1 MHSNKAIAE
10 LSGRIHTALR
20 DGDLEAE
27 PILELA
33 CLLEEHGVTTSATQE
48 LLARPLAHLT
58 AADLTRLSRS
68 LLNEA
73 GFEPT
78 FTLEPRLWTTLVQAL
93 EIVERDVRAKGIT
106 GTFRLATPDWDDSG
120 YAWVEFQGIY
130 QGNGIG
136 PDEAHHAQ
144 GALARV
150 ADAAQE
156 VIMESIWQVWP
167 LCPTHHHGLHA
178 TLKNRTA
185 VWQCTGSGTHTV
197 APVGDLP

>member
-20 DGDLEAE
+20 DGDLDAE

-68 LLNEA
+68 LLNAA

-78 FTLEPRLWTTLVQAL
+78 FALTDLDIPRIAAL
-93 EIVERDVRAKGIT
+93 PFSTRLRRRRAVEC
-106 GTFRLATPDWDDSG
+106 FLA
-120 YAWVEFQGIY
+120 
-130 QGNGIG
+130 
-136 PDEAHHAQ
+136 
-144 GALARV
+144 L
-150 ADAAQE
+150 
-156 VIMESIWQVWP
+156 
-167 LCPTHHHGLHA
+167 
-178 TLKNRTA
+178 
-185 VWQCTGSGTHTV
+185 
-197 APVGDLP
+197 